1 MLGQTLLMILIAGF
15 LAFETDKAKP
25 RPYPVGNGDTLMVR
39 TRGYGFCPEHCD
51 VDHFH
56 VGHKKGYEC
65 EDITCNH
72 IIYDERLN

>member
-1 MLGQTLLMILIAGF
+1 MLQETIIIVLLALYMGWEAESF
-15 LAFETDKAKP
+15 KP
-25 RPYPVGNGDTLMVR
+25 KPYPLGNGDTLMVR

-72 IIYDERLN
+72 IIYEDRLN

>member
-39 TRGYGFCPEHCD
+39 INGHGFCPKYCE
-51 VDHFH
+51 VNHFH
-56 VGHKKGYEC
+56 VCHKKNYNC
-65 EDITCNH
+65 NEDICEH
-72 IIYDERLN
+72 IIYEDRCN